1 MEIRK
6 EGRCEG
12 KKTGKKTGKRDGG
25 GGRRQIASRENRK
38 EAGSKV

>member
-12 KKTGKKTGKRDGG
+12 KKTGKKTGKRDWGG
-25 GGRRQIASRENRK
+25 GTKAD
-38 EAGSKV
+38 SK

>member
-12 KKTGKKTGKRDGG
+12 KKTGKKTGKRDWGG
-25 GGRRQIASRENRK
+25 GDEGR
-38 EAGSKV
+38 